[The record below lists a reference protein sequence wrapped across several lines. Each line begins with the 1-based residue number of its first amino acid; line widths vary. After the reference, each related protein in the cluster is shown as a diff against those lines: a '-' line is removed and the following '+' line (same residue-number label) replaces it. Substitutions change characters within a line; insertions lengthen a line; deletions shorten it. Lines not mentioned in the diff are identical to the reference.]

1 MSTEIEGHILKKYEI
16 KKRLGKGV
24 RCSLLQMFFLLGCL
38 LCCFGAA
45 LFSPTETHLIRL
57 LPAVSV

>member
-24 RCSLLQMFFLLGCL
+24 RNTFACSFIL
-38 LCCFGAA
+38 
-45 LFSPTETHLIRL
+45 
-57 LPAVSV
+57 